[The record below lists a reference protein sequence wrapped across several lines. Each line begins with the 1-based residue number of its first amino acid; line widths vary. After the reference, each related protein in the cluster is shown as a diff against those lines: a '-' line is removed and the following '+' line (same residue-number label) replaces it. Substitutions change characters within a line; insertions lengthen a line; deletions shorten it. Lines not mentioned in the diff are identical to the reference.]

1 MSEVPDPLAGIPDRV
16 TVRLDDDLRSR
27 IAAFMRANDV
37 EQLASAVR
45 IALDA
50 GLGRLE
56 ELEQDFIKRL
66 IKEGFNSGYHT
77 FFERL
82 AQVAAEIRAETKQGS
97 VQKLPPLERHN
108 RK

>member
-1 MSEVPDPLAGIPDRV
+1 MAEVPDPLAGIPDRV

-27 IAAFMRANDV
+27 IAAFMRANDLD
-37 EQLASAVR
+37 QLATAIR

-56 ELEQDFIKRL
+56 ELEQDFLKRL
-66 IKEGFNSGYHT
+66 IKEGLNTGWHAL
-77 FFERL
+77 FERL
-82 AQVAAEIRAETKQGS
+82 SQISAEINADTTQGPAWR
-97 VQKLPPLERHN
+97 VPPPER